1 MIRYVAAFILICL
14 SAVSAAAYPERPVV
28 LILPFP
34 GTGSTDI
41 AGIPRISKLA
51 RIMQNVSAPSLTDN
65 MVQDIQQ
72 SLAAALGQPV
82 NVLRRVRGKTNLGAR
97 YVAQSAPD
105 GYTLL
110 FADAPTITVFPV
122 LNPKP
127 PVDVATELVPVGM
140 FARMPIALIAATD
153 HPPETVREIVDRARR
168 LPGSINYGSAGEGST
183 SHLTGELLAAMT
195 GAPIVHVNYNGSLP
209 AMNAVLT
216 GQIELAFVPLPAV
229 LPYLPGGK
237 VRIVAMASSMRHP
250 AVAGIATIAE
260 SGVAGFDA
268 SGWFG
273 LFAPART
280 PSAVISLLNYDLN
293 RALGEEFLQRA
304 LTMQGMLPA
313 PGTSEEFRA
322 QVEADRARWG
332 AILKIVA
339 IKR

>member
-1 MIRYVAAFILICL
+1 MRYVAAFILIVW

-41 AGIPRISKLA
+41 AGIPRITKLA

-209 AMNAVLT
+209 ALNAVLT
-216 GQIELAFVPLPAV
+216 GQVELAFVPLPAV

-332 AILKIVA
+332 AILKTVA

>member
-1 MIRYVAAFILICL
+1 MHYVAAFILICL

-82 NVLRRVRGKTNLGAR
+82 NVLRRVRGKTNMGAR

-127 PVDVATELVPVGM
+127 PVDTATELVPVGM

-209 AMNAVLT
+209 ALNAVLT
-216 GQIELAFVPLPAV
+216 GQVELAFVPLPAV

-332 AILKIVA
+332 AILKTVA

>member
-1 MIRYVAAFILICL
+1 MHYVAAFILICL

-153 HPPETVREIVDRARR
+153 HPPETVREIVERARR

-216 GQIELAFVPLPAV
+216 GQVELAFVPLPAV

-313 PGTSEEFRA
+313 PGTSEDFRA
-322 QVEADRARWG
+322 QVDADRARWG
-332 AILKIVA
+332 AILRTVV

>member
-51 RIMQNVSAPSLTDN
+51 RIMQNVSAPSLTEN

-209 AMNAVLT
+209 ALNAVLT
-216 GQIELAFVPLPAV
+216 GQVELAFVPLPAV

-332 AILKIVA
+332 AILKTVA

>member
-1 MIRYVAAFILICL
+1 MHYVAAFILICL

-82 NVLRRVRGKTNLGAR
+82 NVLRRVRGKTNMGAR

-127 PVDVATELVPVGM
+127 PVDTATELVPVGM

-153 HPPETVREIVDRARR
+153 HPPETVREIVERARR

-216 GQIELAFVPLPAV
+216 GQVELAFVPLPAV

-313 PGTSEEFRA
+313 AGTSEDFRA

-332 AILKIVA
+332 AILKTVV

>member
-1 MIRYVAAFILICL
+1 MHYVAAFILIVL
-14 SAVSAAAYPERPVV
+14 SAVSAAAYPERAVV

-82 NVLRRVRGKTNLGAR
+82 NVLRRVRGKKNMGAR

-127 PVDVATELVPVGM
+127 PVDTATELVPVGM
-140 FARMPIALIAATD
+140 FVRMPIALIAATD
-153 HPPETVREIVDRARR
+153 HPPETVREIVERARR

-216 GQIELAFVPLPAV
+216 GQVELAFVPLPAV

-313 PGTSEEFRA
+313 AGTSEDFRA

-332 AILKIVA
+332 AILKTVA

>member
-209 AMNAVLT
+209 ALNAVLT
-216 GQIELAFVPLPAV
+216 GQVELAFVPLPAV

-280 PSAVISLLNYDLN
+280 PSAVISLLNYDLK
-293 RALGEEFLQRA
+293 RA

-313 PGTSEEFRA
+313 PGTSEAFRA

>member
-1 MIRYVAAFILICL
+1 MHYVAAFILICL

-209 AMNAVLT
+209 ALNAVLT
-216 GQIELAFVPLPAV
+216 GQVELAFVPLPAV

-332 AILKIVA
+332 AILKTVA

>member
-1 MIRYVAAFILICL
+1 MHYVAAFILICL

-82 NVLRRVRGKTNLGAR
+82 NVLRRVRGKKNMGAR

-127 PVDVATELVPVGM
+127 PVDTATELVPVGM

-153 HPPETVREIVDRARR
+153 HPPETVREIVERARR

-216 GQIELAFVPLPAV
+216 GQVELAFVPLPAV

-313 PGTSEEFRA
+313 PGTSEDFRA
-322 QVEADRARWG
+322 QVDADRARWG
-332 AILKIVA
+332 AILKTVV

>member
-1 MIRYVAAFILICL
+1 MHYVAAFILIVL
-14 SAVSAAAYPERPVV
+14 SAVSAAAYPERAVV

-82 NVLRRVRGKTNLGAR
+82 NVLRRVRGKTNMGAR

-127 PVDVATELVPVGM
+127 PVDTATELVPVGM
-140 FARMPIALIAATD
+140 FVRMPIALIAATD
-153 HPPETVREIVDRARR
+153 HPPETVREIVERARR

-216 GQIELAFVPLPAV
+216 GQVELAFVPLPAV

-313 PGTSEEFRA
+313 AGTSEDFRA

-332 AILKIVA
+332 AILKTVV

>member
-1 MIRYVAAFILICL
+1 MRYVAAFILIVW

-41 AGIPRISKLA
+41 AGIPRITKLA

-209 AMNAVLT
+209 ALNAVLT
-216 GQIELAFVPLPAV
+216 GQVELAFVPLPAV

-293 RALGEEFLQRA
+293 RALAEEFLQRA
-304 LTMQGMLPA
+304 LAMQGMLPA

-332 AILKIVA
+332 AILKTVA

>member
-1 MIRYVAAFILICL
+1 MRYVAAFILIVW

-41 AGIPRISKLA
+41 AGIPRITKLA

-209 AMNAVLT
+209 ALNAVLT
-216 GQIELAFVPLPAV
+216 GQVELAFVPLPAV

-313 PGTSEEFRA
+313 PGTSEEFRV

-332 AILKIVA
+332 AILKTVA

>member
-1 MIRYVAAFILICL
+1 
-14 SAVSAAAYPERPVV
+14 
-28 LILPFP
+28 
-34 GTGSTDI
+34 
-41 AGIPRISKLA
+41 
-51 RIMQNVSAPSLTDN
+51 
-65 MVQDIQQ
+65 
-72 SLAAALGQPV
+72 
-82 NVLRRVRGKTNLGAR
+82 
-97 YVAQSAPD
+97 
-105 GYTLL
+105 
-110 FADAPTITVFPV
+110 
-122 LNPKP
+122 
-127 PVDVATELVPVGM
+127 VPVGM

-209 AMNAVLT
+209 ALNAVLT
-216 GQIELAFVPLPAV
+216 GQVELAFVPLPAV

-313 PGTSEEFRA
+313 PGTSEDFRA

-332 AILKIVA
+332 AILKTVV

>member
-1 MIRYVAAFILICL
+1 MHYVAAFILVVL
-14 SAVSAAAYPERPVV
+14 SSVSAAAYPERPVV

-127 PVDVATELVPVGM
+127 PVDTAIELVPVGM

-153 HPPETVREIVDRARR
+153 HPPETVREIVERARR

-216 GQIELAFVPLPAV
+216 GQVELAFVPLPAV

-260 SGVAGFDA
+260 SGVAG
-268 SGWFG
+268 
-273 LFAPART
+273 
-280 PSAVISLLNYDLN
+280 
-293 RALGEEFLQRA
+293 
-304 LTMQGMLPA
+304 
-313 PGTSEEFRA
+313 
-322 QVEADRARWG
+322 
-332 AILKIVA
+332 
-339 IKR
+339 

>member
-1 MIRYVAAFILICL
+1 MHYVAAFILICL

-82 NVLRRVRGKTNLGAR
+82 NVLRRVRGKTNMGAR

-127 PVDVATELVPVGM
+127 PVDTATELVPVGM

-153 HPPETVREIVDRARR
+153 HPPETVREIVERARR

-216 GQIELAFVPLPAV
+216 GQVELAFVPLPAV

-313 PGTSEEFRA
+313 PGTSEDFRA
-322 QVEADRARWG
+322 QVDADRARWG
-332 AILKIVA
+332 AILKTVV

>member
-1 MIRYVAAFILICL
+1 MHYVAAFILIVL
-14 SAVSAAAYPERPVV
+14 SAVSAAAYPERAVV

-72 SLAAALGQPV
+72 SLAAALGQPM
-82 NVLRRVRGKTNLGAR
+82 NVLRRVRGKTNMGAR

-127 PVDVATELVPVGM
+127 PVDTATELVPVGM

-153 HPPETVREIVDRARR
+153 HPPETVREIVERARR

-216 GQIELAFVPLPAV
+216 GQVELAFVPLPAV

-313 PGTSEEFRA
+313 PGTSEDFRA
-322 QVEADRARWG
+322 QVDADRARWG
-332 AILKIVA
+332 AILKTVV

>member
-1 MIRYVAAFILICL
+1 MHYVAAFILIVL

-82 NVLRRVRGKTNLGAR
+82 NVLRRVRGKTNMGAR

-127 PVDVATELVPVGM
+127 PVDTATELVPVGM
-140 FARMPIALIAATD
+140 FVRMPIALIAATD

-209 AMNAVLT
+209 ALNAVLT
-216 GQIELAFVPLPAV
+216 GQVELAFVPLPAV

-332 AILKIVA
+332 AILKTVA